1 MTGGTG
7 RADEGSALTVMAR
20 EIIEANLYMVLGT
33 ADPEGL
39 PWTSPVYYAFEDYL
53 RFYWVS
59 APEARHSR
67 NISLRPQIS
76 IVVFDSTAP
85 IGRGRGVYMSAI
97 AREITGSDREASIA
111 VFSRRSLSHG
121 GDSWRLGNVEG
132 PQRLRLYGARAVE
145 QFILGPGDVRMSVTV

>member
-1 MTGGTG
+1 
-7 RADEGSALTVMAR
+7 
-20 EIIEANLYMVLGT
+20 MVLGT

-39 PWTSPVYYAFEDYL
+39 PWTSPVYYASEDYR

-111 VFSRRSLSHG
+111 VFSRRSLLHG
-121 GDSWRLGNVEG
+121 GDS
-132 PQRLRLYGARAVE
+132 
-145 QFILGPGDVRMSVTV
+145 